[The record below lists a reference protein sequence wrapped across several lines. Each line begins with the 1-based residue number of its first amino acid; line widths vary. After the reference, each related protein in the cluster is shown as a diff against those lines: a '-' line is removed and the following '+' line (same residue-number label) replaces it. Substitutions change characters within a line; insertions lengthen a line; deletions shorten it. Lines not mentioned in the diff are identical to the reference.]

1 MKWMVPLMAAVAFA
15 QTSPRDALAKAAE
28 QQRVS
33 AVRQRDSIL
42 KQAAS
47 LGVRLSPAAAETPPA
62 APAETAE
69 TPAAGP
75 PCDPLSEES
84 AASLIENAAKT
95 QEIEPRVLRAI
106 IEQESGFRPCAI
118 SPKGAKGLMQLM
130 PDTAQDLGVQ
140 DPFDPRQ
147 SIDAG
152 AKYFKQ
158 LMTKY
163 NGDLQRALGAYNAG
177 PTTVDQA
184 GGVPDIV
191 ETRQYVNAILRKLE
205 ASKSVSK

>member
-1 MKWMVPLMAAVAFA
+1 MKWMVPLMVVAAFA
-15 QTSPRDALAKAAE
+15 QPSPRDSLAKAAE
-28 QQRVS
+28 QQRAS
-33 AVRQRDSIL
+33 AARQRESVV

-47 LGVRLSPAAAETPPA
+47 LGVRLPRAAAESPPA
-62 APAETAE
+62 IEAAAAVTA
-69 TPAAGP
+69 TGP
-75 PCDPLSEES
+75 PCDAVSDGV
-84 AASLIENAAKT
+84 AAPLIENAAKA
-95 QEIEPRVLRAI
+95 QELEPRVLRAI

-147 SIDAG
+147 NIEAG
-152 AKYFKQ
+152 ARYFKQ
-158 LMTKY
+158 LMTRY
-163 NGDLQRALGAYNAG
+163 NGDLQKALGAYNAG

-191 ETRQYVNAILRKLE
+191 ETRQYVDAILRKVE
-205 ASKSVSK
+205 AGKPISK